1 VIACY
6 YFFEADE
13 PLCDVLLLLGMNVF
27 CTLSMTGKAMNL
39 LKNLFLPLLLF
50 FGVSATHAQTRNVV
64 VNHQRLDTGTIHA
77 LEQRY
82 GVQVLD
88 GRYWYDPMCGAWG
101 FEGGPGVGLILPGLK
116 LGGPLHANA
125 SNGNTGVFVNGR
137 ELHAQDVAAL
147 QQLVGVVYQGRFWLD
162 AYGNVGYEG
171 GPALLN
177 LAQVAR
183 QRGGGNT
190 FYRSSNTDIGAGSS
204 GGTSYVMGKDWSV
217 TIDH

>member
-1 VIACY
+1 MPY
-6 YFFEADE
+6 Q
-13 PLCDVLLLLGMNVF
+13 
-27 CTLSMTGKAMNL
+27 TLTAMPL
-39 LKNLFLPLLLF
+39 LKMFLAVTLLVLF
-50 FGVSATHAQTRNVV
+50 GTTMAQAQTRNVV
-64 VNHQRLDTGTIHA
+64 INHQQIDAGTIQA
-77 LEQRY
+77 LEQMY

-88 GRYWYDPMCGAWG
+88 GRYWYDAMCGAWG
-101 FEGGPGVGLILPGLK
+101 FEGGPGVGLILPGLR
-116 LGGPLHANA
+116 LGGSLHANA
-125 SNGNTGVFVNGR
+125 SNGNTGTFVNGR

-147 QQLVGVVYQGRFWLD
+147 QQLVGVVYKGRFWMD

-190 FYRSSNTDIGAGSS
+190 FYRSNNTGIGAGSS

-217 TIDH
+217 IVDH